1 MKNNKLAITIGIPAY
16 NEEKNIELII
26 NDILSQNDI
35 NYKLIKTIVVSD
47 KSTDNTNNIVK
58 KYQNKNIDLIVNK
71 FRIGKS
77 GSVKKL
83 IELSKKNFPDVI
95 VILDADLRLKNTT
108 VIKKLIEP
116 FLGDERL
123 MVTSGNLVPDSPKTF
138 VEKISSFNIQL
149 TNDILKNSLR
159 NVDYYLSSDQIMAFK
174 ADYMSAKDLDKQ
186 FMHDEFYFLLTKKKK
201 LNFVYV
207 EDAKAYYKLP
217 KKIKDYVN
225 QMVRFLRSPSSSEKN
240 FGKKFI
246 KQYAAITLKDKINS
260 FIHVGMRNPILAFF
274 YIVIQ
279 LYSKMIFS
287 LSKKNN
293 EAIWSPIAST
303 K

>member
-138 VEKISSFNIQL
+138 VEKISNFNIH
-149 TNDILKNSLR
+149 NP
-159 NVDYYLSSDQIMAFK
+159 
-174 ADYMSAKDLDKQ
+174 KQ
-186 FMHDEFYFLLTKKKK
+186 KHL
-201 LNFVYV
+201 
-207 EDAKAYYKLP
+207 
-217 KKIKDYVN
+217 
-225 QMVRFLRSPSSSEKN
+225 
-240 FGKKFI
+240 
-246 KQYAAITLKDKINS
+246 
-260 FIHVGMRNPILAFF
+260 
-274 YIVIQ
+274 
-279 LYSKMIFS
+279 
-287 LSKKNN
+287 
-293 EAIWSPIAST
+293 
-303 K
+303 